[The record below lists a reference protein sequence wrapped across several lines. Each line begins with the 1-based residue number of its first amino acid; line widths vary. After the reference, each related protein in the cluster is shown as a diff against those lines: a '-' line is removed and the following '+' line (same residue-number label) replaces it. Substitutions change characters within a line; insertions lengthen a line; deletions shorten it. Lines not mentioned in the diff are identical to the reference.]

1 MTATPGEIHLQ
12 LRNLKNFFRV
22 PEVDPFEGETID
34 LSGID
39 QVMDALRVQ
48 KDWRTSRAKAVI
60 WLPEGTED
68 DALVRQLPR
77 ALATYCESQIQYC
90 RRKMLE
96 VRLEGRRALR
106 VGAIF
111 LAACLALSTVLDHWL
126 GSDSLLGYLF
136 GEGLL
141 IAGWV
146 GLWHPLELLLY
157 SWWPYSSDIKLYE
170 KIKGMEIS
178 VRYGAMPPQA

>member
-1 MTATPGEIHLQ
+1 
-12 LRNLKNFFRV
+12 
-22 PEVDPFEGETID
+22 
-34 LSGID
+34 
-39 QVMDALRVQ
+39 
-48 KDWRTSRAKAVI
+48 VI
-60 WLPEGTED
+60 WLPEGTNEHE
-68 DALVRQLPR
+68 LVRQLP
-77 ALATYCESQIQYC
+77 LAVSAYCTSQIQYC

-96 VRLEGRRALR
+96 VRLEGRCALR

-111 LAACLALSTVLDHWL
+111 LVICLALSTGLDKWL

-170 KIKGMEIS
+170 KIKGMEMS
-178 VRYGAMPPQA
+178 VRHGTMPAQA